1 MTESKVWKAFTAGML
16 GLVLLVG
23 LSRATASPRLA
34 GQAAAKNVQ
43 RQTSTPYA
51 GDLGIFEYPDR
62 DKKLQINRVMDLLG
76 IQPNKIV
83 VDIGAGSGWF
93 TVRAAKRVGAG
104 GRVFAED
111 INPDAVQ
118 HIADRAKKENV
129 DNVRV
134 ILGTADDPR
143 LEPGAADA
151 VLLLKAYHEIARP
164 VDFMKS
170 VRKGLRAGAK
180 VGIIDRNGNGSDHGL
195 NRDVMEREMAMAGY
209 KVVGRYDFTKADGQD
224 YFVIFEAAQ

>member
-1 MTESKVWKAFTAGML
+1 MAGSKMLKGMAAGLLGFVML
-16 GLVLLVG
+16 AGPDGAL
-23 LSRATASPRLA
+23 ASPA
-34 GQAAAKNVQ
+34 PAKQAAAKDGQ
-43 RQTSTPYA
+43 RQTSTPYR

-76 IQPNKIV
+76 IQQNKIV

-93 TVRAAKRVGAG
+93 TVRAARRVGPG

-111 INPDAVQ
+111 INPDAVE
-118 HIADRAKKENV
+118 HIAERAKKENV

-143 LEPGAADA
+143 LQPGAADA
-151 VLLLKAYHEIARP
+151 VLLLKVYHEIAQP
-164 VDFMKS
+164 IPFMKA
-170 VRKGLRAGAK
+170 VKKGLRAGAK

-195 NRDVMEREMAMAGY
+195 NRDVMELEMAEAGY

-224 YFVIFEAAQ
+224 YFVVFE